1 MYLLHTAG
9 SSWSKT
15 PFALGHFGC
24 IGTGFLDELAI
35 STVDVV
41 RKDTLLMVHPCDV
54 KEQALGAVFYCGN
67 TFSADVKEIALLR
80 IGELSIVFGADEVLC
95 NVPVLLAGDSDGQ
108 EEDGGKVGADHVVA
122 EAALP
127 C

>member
-1 MYLLHTAG
+1 
-9 SSWSKT
+9 
-15 PFALGHFGC
+15 
-24 IGTGFLDELAI
+24 
-35 STVDVV
+35 
-41 RKDTLLMVHPCDV
+41 MVHPCDV

-122 EAALP
+122 EAALAP
-127 C
+127 TLLSLAKVSDQDVGAAAGALCTDRR